1 MKIPAVIPFKPR
13 NPKTRLSCVLS
24 QEERESFARSM
35 LADVVEA
42 VRGAGCSP
50 CILSTELYGFEGSG
64 FRGAAVTVN
73 PSGLNEAL
81 NTILAGMDGPCL
93 IVMADLPLLT
103 PEAVRLLTSTNMK
116 VAIAPGRGGGT
127 NAIYLAEASRF
138 RVDYYGASFL
148 KHLAIARQSG
158 LSCEMPDSFRLH
170 TDVDEKEDLVELL
183 IHGSGESRRF
193 LEDLGFE
200 LLIERGRVGVFR
212 KPGPGGKTLD
222 KDEIDPRI

>member
-24 QEERESFARSM
+24 QEERERFAMAM

-42 VRGAGCSP
+42 VRGGGCSP
-50 CILSTELYGFEGSG
+50 RILSTERFGFEGSG
-64 FRGAAVTVN
+64 FRGAPVTVN
-73 PSGLNEAL
+73 PAGLNEAL
-81 NTILAGMDGPCL
+81 NPILAGMDGPCL

-103 PEAVRLLTSTNMK
+103 PEAVRLLTGTHMM

-138 RVDYYGASFL
+138 HVDYYGASFL
-148 KHLAIARQSG
+148 KHLAIARQFG

-193 LEDLGFE
+193 LDDLGFT
-200 LLIERGRVGVFR
+200 LLIERGRVGVAR
-212 KPGPGGKTLD
+212 NSGPAG
-222 KDEIDPRI
+222 